1 MNKKTANKKYDLN
14 KGEII
19 GALRALGLSEKAKP
33 IREGLR
39 DILATFIEFTDEIEG
54 IECFP
59 KTKKGKTKQQK
70 PNRK

>member
-14 KGEII
+14 KGKII

-39 DILATFIEFTDEIEG
+39 DILATFIEFTDE
-54 IECFP
+54 
-59 KTKKGKTKQQK
+59 TAVS
-70 PNRK
+70 

>member
-1 MNKKTANKKYDLN
+1 MNKKTSNKKYDLN
-14 KGEII
+14 KGKII

-54 IECFP
+54 IAKGGPLP
-59 KTKKGKTKQQK
+59 KTY
-70 PNRK
+70 REEI